1 MIIAVI
7 IALAFFLALNLFLIQ
22 ENNLFQV
29 IEKKIELK
37 SECENIAGI
46 AEQMY
51 SSENHIEWTGF
62 TDYNIS
68 FFDESFIQISYENET
83 IECLAAAKLID
94 SSATGNIKIFN
105 YDGNTVIGNG

>member
-7 IALAFFLALNLFLIQ
+7 TALAFFLILSIFLVQESNLFEI
-22 ENNLFQV
+22 

-46 AEQMY
+46 VEEMY
-51 SSENHIEWTGF
+51 SSGKYIEWTGF

-68 FFDESFIQISYENET
+68 FFDESFIYISDENET
-83 IECLAAAKLID
+83 IECIVAAKLID
-94 SSATGNIKIFN
+94 SNATGNIKIFN
-105 YDGNTVIGNG
+105 YDGNTVIENV